1 MSDLLCLKCG
11 KRKRYERNG
20 RVFNLCA
27 VCAWNDLQALFYTEG
42 DTMNCVICGEDC
54 HGDYCRDCQIDVEI
68 QECGS
73 YFIGDED
80 EDAAEQCVQLT
91 DGGLPDSDGDS
102 APNANTVS
110 LK

>member
-27 VCAWNDLQALFYTEG
+27 VCAWNDLQELFYTEG
-42 DTMNCVICGEDC
+42 DAMNCVICGEDC

-80 EDAAEQCVQLT
+80 EDEDAAEQCVQLT

-102 APNANTVS
+102 APATIGN
-110 LK
+110 